1 MSMSVL
7 IVNCCMSNFA
17 FASADALASRTL
29 RSGWKAALAGRTLRA
44 DTVESALAGRT
55 LRGGAGEGALAG
67 MTLQGGGATPRRR
80 GGW

>member
-17 FASADALASRTL
+17 FASAD
-29 RSGWKAALAGRTLRA
+29 ALAGRTLRA

-55 LRGGAGEGALAG
+55 LRGGAGEGVLAG
-67 MTLQGGGATPRRR
+67 RTLQGGGATPQRRE
-80 GGW
+80 GW